1 MGFFSTAPTIKKVAR
16 RPSLHFRILSV
27 FSHIITLHEIT
38 PQEEDPME
46 KDLLSHHSVTLNS
59 LLAEQQALNMRM
71 LLAVQLRDTET
82 QEALRRELEE
92 IALKIEQFLE
102 GRL

>member
-1 MGFFSTAPTIKKVAR
+1 
-16 RPSLHFRILSV
+16 
-27 FSHIITLHEIT
+27 
-38 PQEEDPME
+38 ME
-46 KDLLSHHSVTLNS
+46 QDLMANHSVTLNS

-71 LLAVQLRDTET
+71 LLAVQLRDEEVQET
-82 QEALRRELEE
+82 LRRELEE

>member
-1 MGFFSTAPTIKKVAR
+1 M
-16 RPSLHFRILSV
+16 LYE
-27 FSHIITLHEIT
+27 II
-38 PQEEDPME
+38 PQEEHPME
-46 KDLLSHHSVTLNS
+46 QDLMATHSVTLNS

-71 LLAVQLRDTET
+71 LLAVQLRDEEVQET
-82 QEALRRELEE
+82 LRRELEE

>member
-1 MGFFSTAPTIKKVAR
+1 
-16 RPSLHFRILSV
+16 
-27 FSHIITLHEIT
+27 
-38 PQEEDPME
+38 ME

-71 LLAVQLRDTET
+71 LLAVQLRDEEAQET
-82 QEALRRELEE
+82 LRRELEE

-102 GRL
+102 GQPPVSAQGRRYQADLRSAFFRVRAKRRRDSFAYPLPQ

>member
-1 MGFFSTAPTIKKVAR
+1 
-16 RPSLHFRILSV
+16 
-27 FSHIITLHEIT
+27 
-38 PQEEDPME
+38 ME
-46 KDLLSHHSVTLNS
+46 KDLLSHHSVT
-59 LLAEQQALNMRM
+59 LNMRM

>member
-82 QEALRRELEE
+82 QMTPRR
-92 IALKIEQFLE
+92 
-102 GRL
+102 

>member
-1 MGFFSTAPTIKKVAR
+1 
-16 RPSLHFRILSV
+16 
-27 FSHIITLHEIT
+27 
-38 PQEEDPME
+38 ME
-46 KDLLSHHSVTLNS
+46 KNLLSHHSVTLNS
-59 LLAEQQALNMRM
+59 LLEEQQALNMRM

>member
-1 MGFFSTAPTIKKVAR
+1 
-16 RPSLHFRILSV
+16 
-27 FSHIITLHEIT
+27 
-38 PQEEDPME
+38 ME

>member
-1 MGFFSTAPTIKKVAR
+1 
-16 RPSLHFRILSV
+16 
-27 FSHIITLHEIT
+27 
-38 PQEEDPME
+38 ME

-59 LLAEQQALNMRM
+59 LLEERQSLNMRM

-92 IALKIEQFLE
+92 ITLKIERFLE

>member
-1 MGFFSTAPTIKKVAR
+1 
-16 RPSLHFRILSV
+16 
-27 FSHIITLHEIT
+27 
-38 PQEEDPME
+38 ME
-46 KDLLSHHSVTLNS
+46 QDLMANHSVTLNS

-71 LLAVQLRDTET
+71 LLAVQLRDEET